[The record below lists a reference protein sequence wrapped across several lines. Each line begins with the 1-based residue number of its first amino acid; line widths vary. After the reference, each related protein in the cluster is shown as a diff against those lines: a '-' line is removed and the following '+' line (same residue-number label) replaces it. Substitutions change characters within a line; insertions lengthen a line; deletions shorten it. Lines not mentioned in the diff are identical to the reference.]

1 MSQTDANTMAHP
13 LKRTPLYDL
22 HLKLGARLVP
32 FTGYEMPLQYTAGI
46 LKEHLHTRASAGL
59 FDVSHMGQI
68 MLRPRSG
75 VLADAAHALEQLV
88 PADILGLAPARQ
100 RYGLFTNAAGGILD
114 DLMISNR
121 GDHYLLVV
129 NAARK
134 DADEAHLR
142 THLAPICEVQRSD
155 RALLALQGP
164 KSESVLAS
172 LAPACASMRFM
183 DVREMIVAGA
193 ACIVARSGYTGEDG
207 FEISV
212 PEEAATCV
220 AEALL
225 SHADVAPIGLGARD
239 SLRLEAGLPLY
250 GSDLDEATTPVEADL
265 SWAISKSRR
274 TGGARSGGFPGA
286 GIILGQ
292 IANGA
297 SRRRAGLRP
306 EGRQPVREGAQ
317 LFADAEGQ
325 QPAGVVTS
333 GGFGPSIQAPVAMGY
348 LATRFA
354 APGTKLFAEVRG
366 KYIPLEAVTLPFV
379 AHRYKRD

>member
-1 MSQTDANTMAHP
+1 MSQTDASTTAHP

-22 HLKLGARLVP
+22 HLKLGARMVP
-32 FTGYEMPLQYTAGI
+32 FAGYEMPLQYTAGI

-68 MLRPRSG
+68 IVRPRSG

-100 RYGLFTNAAGGILD
+100 RYGLLTNAAGGILD

-121 GDHYLLVV
+121 ADHYLLIV

-164 KSESVLAS
+164 KAEAVLAS

-183 DVREMIVAGA
+183 DVREMVIAGA

-212 PEEAATCV
+212 SEDAATCV

-225 SHADVAPIGLGARD
+225 SHADVAPVGLGARD

-274 TGGARSGGFPGA
+274 TGGARSGGFPGSD
-286 GIILGQ
+286 IILGQ
-292 IANGA
+292 ISNGVL
-297 SRRRAGLRP
+297 RRRAGLRP
-306 EGRQPVREGAQ
+306 EGRQPVREGVQ
-317 LFADAEGQ
+317 LFADAEGVEQ
-325 QPAGVVTS
+325 AGAVTS
-333 GGFGPSIQAPVAMGY
+333 GGFGPSIQAPVSMGY

-354 APGTKLFAEVRG
+354 APGTRLFAEVRG
-366 KYIPLEAVTLPFV
+366 KYIPVEAVTLPFV

>member
-1 MSQTDANTMAHP
+1 
-13 LKRTPLYDL
+13 
-22 HLKLGARLVP
+22 
-32 FTGYEMPLQYTAGI
+32 
-46 LKEHLHTRASAGL
+46 
-59 FDVSHMGQI
+59 
-68 MLRPRSG
+68 
-75 VLADAAHALEQLV
+75 
-88 PADILGLAPARQ
+88 
-100 RYGLFTNAAGGILD
+100 
-114 DLMISNR
+114 
-121 GDHYLLVV
+121 
-129 NAARK
+129 
-134 DADEAHLR
+134 
-142 THLAPICEVQRSD
+142 
-155 RALLALQGP
+155 
-164 KSESVLAS
+164 
-172 LAPACASMRFM
+172 MRFM

-212 PEEAATCV
+212 PEDAATCV
-220 AEALL
+220 AETLL
-225 SHADVAPIGLGARD
+225 SHTDVAPIGLGARD

-274 TGGARSGGFPGA
+274 AGGAHSGGFPGA
-286 GIILGQ
+286 EIILGQ
-292 IANGA
+292 IENGA

-306 EGRQPVREGAQ
+306 EGRQPVREGVQ

-333 GGFGPSIQAPVAMGY
+333 GGFGPSIQAPVSMGY
-348 LATRFA
+348 LATPFA